1 MRAPALYLSALA
13 LLGACA
19 MGPQVKPEALAKVK
33 SVALVGFELVQQQP
47 KDLEISLGGSS
58 DAGMPAMMP
67 MSKIPVATKHA
78 ESVYDVVRNT
88 CQKDLG
94 WAVRD
99 AESLRKDATYQNAFK
114 KQTTGLRSL
123 PPVPT
128 DSDVFSVAGVMDW
141 WAWEKMSPLDRRSA
155 LATLKTDAVL
165 VVRAR
170 SQLKEGFSFKKLYGG
185 GNFQP
190 QVSYE
195 LKLYGAD
202 GEDVIWSDFNVQGAP
217 TDKTVGHFAGIS
229 SKEALSKL
237 VVEASTIAAEKLKAS
252 HDGGKK

>member
-1 MRAPALYLSALA
+1 MRAHVPSLSALA

-33 SVALVGFELVQQQP
+33 SVSVVGFELVQQQP

-58 DAGMPAMMP
+58 DSGMPAAMP
-67 MSKIPVATKHA
+67 MSKLPVASKHA
-78 ESVYDVVRNT
+78 ESVYDIVRKT
-88 CQKDLG
+88 CQKEFG
-94 WAVRD
+94 WSLRD
-99 AESLRKDATYQNAFK
+99 AEFLRKDASYQNAFK
-114 KQTTGLRSL
+114 KQTTGIRSL

-128 DSDVFSVAGVMDW
+128 DSDVFGVAGVMDW
-141 WAWEKMSPLDRRSA
+141 WAWEKMSATDRRSA
-155 LATLKTDAVL
+155 IATLKTDAVL
-165 VVRAR
+165 VIRAR

-202 GEDVIWSDFNVQGAP
+202 GEDAIWSDYNIQGTP
-217 TDKTVGHFAGIS
+217 TEKTVGHFAGIS
-229 SKEALSKL
+229 SKEALNRL
-237 VVEASTIAAEKLKAS
+237 VVEASDIAAQKLKAS